1 VTAVNASP
9 AAALLPRWW
18 QRLPRRS
25 IRLRLTMLY
34 GGLFLACGS
43 CLLAI
48 TYGLVRSR
56 MPVTAGVSEAITGQA
71 GTQAAGTCF
80 FTSTGG
86 SSITVAPPS
95 SCAAYGRSLLDS
107 QRTAELSQLFTDT
120 GIALA
125 IMTVVSIALGW
136 LMAGRVLRPLRTITT
151 AARYVSASSLHQR
164 LAMTG
169 PDDELKELG
178 DTFDG
183 LLGRLDAAFQAQRQ
197 FVANASHELRTPLAR
212 QRAVA
217 EVALADPEPTVASL
231 RNACER
237 VLVAGEQQERLIEA
251 LLTLAR
257 SERGL
262 DQREPLDLAEV
273 TRAAAAARIDEAV
286 ARGVVLRTALGPAA
300 ALGDH
305 RLAERLVANLL
316 DNALRHN
323 EPGGHAGPGGAAG
336 PGGKAWLS
344 TRTEDGHAILTV
356 TNTGPPVPPEQVDR
370 LFQPFQRLRAG
381 RAAGRDGD
389 GLGLGLPIVVAIA
402 AAHGAWVRARPR
414 PGGGLSIAVRF
425 PRPPATA
432 WPEWDGRLAAGTSL
446 SGSPHPGA
454 PGVVEARQRLV
465 RLDENFLTSGR
476 SVLD

>member
-1 VTAVNASP
+1 MTAMRAP
-9 AAALLPRWW
+9 ATALLPRWW
-18 QRLPRRS
+18 RRLPRRS

-34 GGLFLACGS
+34 GGLFLACGA

-48 TYGLVRSR
+48 TYGLVRTR
-56 MPVTAGVSEAITGQA
+56 IPVTAGVSEAITGQA
-71 GTQAAGTCF
+71 GTQATGTCF

-86 SSITVAPPS
+86 SYITVAPPS

-107 QRTAELSQLFTDT
+107 QRTAELSALLTDT

-217 EVALADPEPTVASL
+217 EVALADPRPTVGSL

-273 TRAAAAARIDEAV
+273 ARAAAAASRDEAA
-286 ARGVVLRTALGPAA
+286 ARGVELRTALDPAP

-336 PGGKAWLS
+336 AAGAGVPGGKAWLS

-432 WPEWDGRLAAGTSL
+432 WPEWDGRLATGTSL
-446 SGSPHPGA
+446 SGSLQTGP
-454 PGVVEARQRLV
+454 PGVVDGQQRLV
-465 RLDENFLTSGR
+465 QAQ
-476 SVLD
+476 